1 MTPINGCAVKHLKLV
16 GVIVGIIAVLVA
28 VNSAIGSGQQRDIMA
43 QVESLE
49 VRTRTLEVTLG
60 RVEERQLMV
69 LKRLD
74 EIKTTLDRG
83 EKKGGGG

>member
-1 MTPINGCAVKHLKLV
+1 MKPINGCAVKHLKLV